1 MEATEEHEQVVTTQS
16 NMRPRMTVLVLD
28 MLQTRAG
35 IMAGQMPFYQQAG
48 RRIRKETGGSAC
60 QLARKWMIK
69 VFAKLCQAHVL

>member
-35 IMAGQMPFYQQAG
+35 IMAGQMPFSKQEGELGKRQVVQHA
-48 RRIRKETGGSAC
+48 SS
-60 QLARKWMIK
+60 LASG
-69 VFAKLCQAHVL
+69 